1 MPKKYDAEL
10 MKYWLATD
18 MSRNYNSCR
27 IHLPT
32 WFADFRSGARIG
44 WPLAAITAATW

>member
-10 MKYWLATD
+10 TKYWPGRD
-18 MSRNYNSCR
+18 GSRIYNYCR

-32 WFADFRSGARIG
+32 WFAGLGRKHESDG
-44 WPLAAITAATW
+44 L

>member
-10 MKYWLATD
+10 MKYLPARD
-18 MSRNYNSCR
+18 GRRISNHCR
-27 IHLPT
+27 IQLPLV
-32 WFADFRSGARIG
+32 RRIPSEARTG